1 MDLAE
6 INILPEASPD
16 TVMVSGTPLAPLNL
30 KVCCNTDGGKTRAN
44 VRASSERGL
53 GVVGV
58 LDKNDRVAV
67 IVGGGPSLKS
77 NWMEIFHWISRG
89 ADIFTLNGAAKFFN
103 ERCILPTYQVV
114 VDPRETNVSML
125 GKAKEYL
132 IASQCDPAVFDA
144 LPSEHTGLF
153 HMVGSCVEDGKSI
166 VNGTLIGGNVT
177 VGLVAMNLAYTLGYR
192 EMHLY
197 GYDSSYADNEHH
209 AYDQGQSDQEKKII
223 QVYADV
229 NGEMVP
235 FTTNFAMAKQ
245 AELFPKTAE
254 LLCEAG
260 AVISVHGTGLLPTI
274 ANSMQRKPLAAE

>member
-1 MDLAE
+1 MELAE
-6 INILPEASPD
+6 INIESAPD
-16 TVMVSGTPLAPLNL
+16 TVTVSGVPLAPLNL
-30 KVCCNTDGGKTRAN
+30 KVCCNTNGDKTRAN
-44 VRASSERGL
+44 VKSASERGL

-58 LDKNDRVAV
+58 LEPNDRIAI
-67 IVGGGPSLKS
+67 IVGGGPSLKT
-77 NWMEIFHWISRG
+77 NWTEIFYWISRG
-89 ADIFTLNGAAKFFN
+89 ADIFALNGTARFFN
-103 ERCILPTYQVV
+103 DRCILPTYQVIM
-114 VDPRETNVSML
+114 DPRAANVSML
-125 GKAKEYL
+125 GKAKEHL
-132 IASQCDPAVFDA
+132 VASQCDPAVFDA
-144 LPSEHTGLF
+144 LPADHTGLF
-153 HMVGSCVEDGKSI
+153 HVIGSCIENGKSI

-197 GYDSSYADNEHH
+197 GYDSSYAEDEHH
-209 AYDQGQSDQEKKII
+209 AYDQDQTDQEKKII

-254 LLCEAG
+254 VLCEAG
-260 AVISVHGTGLLPTI
+260 AVISVHGSGLLPTI